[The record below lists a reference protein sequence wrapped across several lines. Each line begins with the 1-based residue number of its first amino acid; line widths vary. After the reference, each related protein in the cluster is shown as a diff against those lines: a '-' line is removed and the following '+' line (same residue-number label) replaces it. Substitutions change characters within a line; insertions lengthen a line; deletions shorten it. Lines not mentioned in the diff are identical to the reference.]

1 MTQHQTFLRFL
12 SDVLA
17 RGEEPAEPAEPRCLS
32 VTSQPSAE
40 RVSSGTCGTANSVE
54 ELGSAPHTG
63 TAHPCGTGKT
73 FPYQILKQHGS
84 AVPQFRVHTG
94 PCAPD
99 GGPCATNE
107 SERSAIALVEGQV
120 PAIYAAAFARL
131 QVTWPLGM
139 PDWEWQQVINDAGL
153 FLDEW
158 GQRAEH
164 LGWTPDD
171 LFAPP
176 AEGQYRGG
184 LVWRLQGR
192 RVAAVLIKG
201 ALVYCSL
208 RQASDGVTARDDQG
222 QTIVWLRGERAGSQV
237 R

>member
-17 RGEEPAEPAEPRCLS
+17 RGEEPAEPAEPRCPS
-32 VTSQPSAE
+32 MTSQPSAE
-40 RVSSGTCGTANSVE
+40 RVSSGTCGTVNSVE
-54 ELGSAPHTG
+54 EIGSAPRTG
-63 TAHPCGTGKT
+63 TARPCGTGKRLERQRLQR
-73 FPYQILKQHGS
+73 PGS
-84 AVPQFRVHTG
+84 AVPQFRDHASSWEPDEG
-94 PCAPD
+94 PCASD
-99 GGPCATNE
+99 E

-131 QVTWPLGM
+131 QVTRPLAT
-139 PDWEWQQVINDAGL
+139 PDWKWQQVINDAGL

-176 AEGQYRGG
+176 VEGQYRGG

-208 RQASDGVTARDDQG
+208 RQVSNGVTARDDQG
-222 QTIVWLRGERAGSQV
+222 QTIVWLRGARAGSQV